1 MRVVNSIFFAAVP
14 LILLGEYRC
23 VLRGRNRDDRTV
35 DGEVVDVQRCVEGGE
50 AMLSRCED
58 ETVIGS

>member
-1 MRVVNSIFFAAVP
+1 MSVANSIFFAAAP
-14 LILLGEYRC
+14 LIPLGKYRC
-23 VLRGRNRDDRTV
+23 VFRGRNRDDRTV
-35 DGEVVDVQRCVEGGE
+35 DGEVGDVQRCVECGE